1 MLWLGIDV
9 GGTFTDGVVYDDAAQ
24 RFTYAKAPS
33 TPGSPTEGVL
43 AVLDLLGL
51 PDLKSVARV
60 CHGVT
65 IGTNAILQKQGAEV
79 WMLVTR
85 GFRDV
90 LEIGR
95 TNRPVLYDLRTL
107 KTPPLVPRTR
117 TLEIDERL
125 LFDGSVRRPID
136 TEQVDACLAALPDQT
151 DGAIAICFLH
161 SYANSAHERLACTRA
176 EAMWPSTFVC
186 TSSDVLPQ
194 FREVERFGT
203 TVLNAYIGPLM
214 RQYLDRLSA
223 SLRQR
228 DYRHDVFIMT
238 SNGGV
243 STTERAKRLPVAT
256 VLSGPAGGVAAAVR
270 LGEQRGFPNLITY
283 DMGGTSTD
291 VCLIEQLRIPVTDQQ
306 RIGDYANRTPQIEI
320 NAVGA
325 GGGSIAWLA
334 PGDILMVGPQSAGA
348 EPGPACYGKGGTE
361 PTVTDANVVLNRLSP
376 GSPLAS
382 GRIALDLDLAIEAVA
397 RLGARVGLDVAS
409 LAGGIVRI
417 AVARM
422 VSAIKEIS
430 ISNGY
435 DPRDFILLAYGG
447 AGPMH
452 ATAIADE
459 LDMTR
464 VLVPVGPGNFAA
476 FGSLIS
482 DLRRDYARTRT
493 VNLAIAN
500 WEELDSVFSEIES
513 QATRDLLAEGVPAER
528 IALTRAAGMR
538 YLGQSWELH
547 VELPGAIGS
556 VAALQAA
563 FADVHDRRFG
573 HRSSGS
579 VEIVN
584 FRLVARGVVDKP
596 APPLWPRDGALADAT
611 LGYRRIWFDGVWM
624 ETPVYDRTR
633 MPAMAHFVG
642 PVVVEEGGATTIAPP
657 GWSGSVLDHGELL
670 LERN

>member
-1 MLWLGIDV
+1 MLWVGIDV
-9 GGTFTDGVVYDDAAQ
+9 GGTFTDGVVYDDKAMN
-24 RFTYAKAPS
+24 FSYAKAPS

-43 AVLDLLGL
+43 TVLDLLGCE
-51 PDLKSVARV
+51 DLGAVARV

-65 IGTNAILQKQGAEV
+65 IGTNAILEKKGAEV

-107 KTPPLVPRTR
+107 KAPPLVPRTR
-117 TLEIDERL
+117 TLEVTERMM
-125 LFDGSVRRPID
+125 FDGSVRQPID
-136 TEQVDACLAALPDQT
+136 PEQVDASLGAVPDRP
-151 DGAIAICFLH
+151 DIAIAICLLH
-161 SYANSAHERLACTRA
+161 SYANNAHEQFVLERALAASATR
-176 EAMWPSTFVC
+176 FVC
-186 TSSDVLPQ
+186 ASADVLPQ

-214 RQYLDRLSA
+214 SRYLDMLAA

-228 DYRHDVFIMT
+228 SYRHDLFIMT

-243 STTERAKRLPVAT
+243 STADRAKRLPIAT

-270 LGEQRGFPNLITY
+270 LGGQRGFDNLITC

-291 VCLIEQLRIPVTDQQ
+291 VCLIEQLHIPLTDQQ
-306 RIGDYANRTPQIEI
+306 RIGDYANRTPQIAI

-334 PGDILMVGPQSAGA
+334 PGEILMVGPQSAGA
-348 EPGPACYGKGGTE
+348 DPGPACYRKGGTQ
-361 PTVTDANVVLNRLSP
+361 PTVTDANLVLNRLSAE
-376 GSPLAS
+376 SALAG
-382 GRIALDLDLAIEAVA
+382 GRIALDLALANEAVA
-397 RLGARVGLDVAS
+397 RLGRLVGLDVPT
-409 LAGGIVRI
+409 LAGGIIRI

-430 ISNGY
+430 IANGY
-435 DPRDFILLAYGG
+435 DPRDFTLLAYGG

-493 VNLAIAN
+493 VNLAAAD
-500 WEELDSVFSEIES
+500 WAELDAVFAAIEA
-513 QATRDLLAEGVPAER
+513 QARRDLLAEGVAPER
-528 IALTRAAGMR
+528 IVLSRAAGMR

-547 VELPGAIGS
+547 VELPASIDS
-556 VAALQAA
+556 VAAMQAA

-573 HRSSGS
+573 HRSTGS

-584 FRLVARGVVDKP
+584 FRVVARGEVDKP
-596 APPLWPRDGALADAT
+596 SLPPWPSGGSVADAV
-611 LGYRRIWFDGVWM
+611 LRPRSVWFDGIWHD
-624 ETPVYDRTR
+624 TPVYDRAR
-633 MPAMAHFVG
+633 LPAAARFAG
-642 PVVVEEGGATTIAPP
+642 PAVIEEGGATTIVPP
-657 GWSGSVLDHGELL
+657 GWCCTVLEYGELL